1 MRGIALVFV
10 VLTSAVA
17 AGCGGSASTD
27 TGVNAT
33 LSVSTTDANEALT
46 QIASQAE
53 TVISEQVQGI
63 TSSTSKEDVTAR
75 LGEAQTQLE
84 SLADQLDN
92 METDDET
99 LAAARDRLHD
109 ALHGLA
115 DQAGDLQESV
125 ASGDIQGAMQ
135 QLQSSDA
142 LAELQQA
149 IQDIRAQSG

>member
-1 MRGIALVFV
+1 M
-10 VLTSAVA
+10 
-17 AGCGGSASTD
+17 STD

-33 LSVSTTDANEALT
+33 LSVSTTDASEALT

-75 LGEAQTQLE
+75 LGEAQTQFE
-84 SLADQLDN
+84 SLAEQLDN
-92 METDDET
+92 METGDET
-99 LAAARDRLHD
+99 LAARDRLRD
-109 ALHGLA
+109 ALQGLA
-115 DQAGDLQESV
+115 DQTGDLQESV

-142 LAELQQA
+142 LAEVQQA